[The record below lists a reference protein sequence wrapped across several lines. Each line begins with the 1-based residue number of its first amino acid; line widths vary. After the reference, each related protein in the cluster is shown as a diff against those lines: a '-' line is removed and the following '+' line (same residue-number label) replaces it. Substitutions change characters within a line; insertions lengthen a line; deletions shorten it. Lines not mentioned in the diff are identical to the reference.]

1 MDAVT
6 PLSRRRFLISSAAA
20 LGTLSIG
27 FHVPNSARAQTSD
40 DAIAELNAW
49 IVIQPDDE
57 VVIRV
62 ARSEMGQGSLTG
74 LAQLVVEEL
83 ECDWSKV
90 RTEYVTPGQDLARGN
105 IWGDFQTG
113 GSGSIRESHEALRQA
128 GAAVHHML
136 VAAAAQQWGVPV
148 QDCAVTKGVIAHAN
162 SGRST
167 SFGKIA
173 GAAAAMPVP
182 TSISLKDPKDWT
194 IAGQSMRRLD
204 TANKLNGKQIYGID
218 LAMPGMLNAA
228 VRACPVAGGKIAS
241 FDADAVMT
249 MPGVRKVLQIDDK
262 TVAVVADRW
271 WQAKTAIE
279 AAPIIWN
286 DGPHIDVS
294 TASIAKML
302 AEGLDADKAF
312 AGTQAGDAKAALADA
327 HKTVTASY
335 SYPYQAHAAME
346 PINATALY
354 TSQRCEVW
362 APTQNAT
369 AALEAAASA
378 SGLPIGQC
386 EVYRVDLGGGFGRR
400 LYQDYVRLAVLIAK
414 QLPGTPIKMIWS
426 REEDMTQDAYH
437 PTTQCKLTGALDA
450 EGNLM
455 ALHMRI
461 SGQSI
466 RATWAPHRVVDG
478 ADPHMFHGL
487 TNETFGYTI
496 PNLLIEFAM
505 RNPPIRPGSWRGV
518 HTNQNFFYLES
529 FIDELA
535 HAAGQDPLAFR
546 RKLLADHPKQ
556 LAVLEAVAE
565 RIGWSSPPAPELHR
579 GIAVAYGYASYV
591 AAAAE
596 VSVTTGQLKIHRLVV
611 ATDVGHA
618 VNPGLLE
625 RQAEGACAFGLS
637 AALRGECTVRGGAI
651 EQTNFDS
658 YEVLRLADMPAVETI
673 VMQSGGFWGGGG
685 EPPIAV
691 AAPAVMNAVFAATGK
706 RIRNLPLKNNDL
718 SGS

>member
-1 MDAVT
+1 MSTVM
-6 PLSRRRFLISSAAA
+6 PLSRRRFLINSATA
-20 LGTLSIG
+20 LGTLSLG
-27 FHVPNSARAQTSD
+27 FHVPNSAPAQASGE
-40 DAIAELNAW
+40 AIPELNAW
-49 IVIQPDDE
+49 IVIHPDDG

-62 ARSEMGQGSLTG
+62 ARSEMGQGSVTG

-128 GAAVHHML
+128 GATARQML
-136 VAAAAQQWGVPV
+136 VAAAAKQWQVSA
-148 QDCAVTKGVIAHAN
+148 QDCTVAKGVITHAS

-167 SFGKIA
+167 TFGKIA
-173 GAAAAMPVP
+173 GAAAGTPLP
-182 TSISLKDPKDWT
+182 TIVSLKDPKDWT

-218 LAMPGMLNAA
+218 LVLPGMLNAA
-228 VRACPVAGGKIAS
+228 VRACPVAGGKIKS
-241 FDADAVMT
+241 FEADAVAT
-249 MPGVRKVLQIDDK
+249 MPGVRKVLQIDDR
-262 TVAVVADRW
+262 TVAVVAERW

-279 AAPIIWN
+279 ALSIVWD
-286 DGPHIDVS
+286 DGPNIDVS
-294 TASIAKML
+294 SASIAKML
-302 AEGLDADKAF
+302 AEGLTAEKAF
-312 AGTQAGDAKAALADA
+312 AGTSAGDAKTALADG
-327 HKTVTASY
+327 HKIVTASY

-354 TSQRCEVW
+354 TPERCEVW

-369 AALEAAASA
+369 AALAAAASA
-378 SGLPIGQC
+378 SGLPIEQC
-386 EVYRVDLGGGFGRR
+386 EINRMDLGGGFGRR
-400 LYQDYVRLAVLIAK
+400 LYQDYIGLAVLIAK

-426 REEDMTQDAYH
+426 REEDMTHDAYH
-437 PTTQCKLTGALDA
+437 PTTQGKLTGALDA
-450 EGNLM
+450 DGNLT

-529 FIDELA
+529 FVDELA

-546 RKLLADHPKQ
+546 RKLLANHPKQ
-556 LAVLEAVAE
+556 LAVLNAVAE
-565 RIGWSSPPAPELHR
+565 RIGWQSPSVPGHHH

-596 VSVTTGQLKIHRLVV
+596 VSVTGGQLKIHRLVV

-625 RQAEGACAFGLS
+625 RQAEGACVFGLS

-673 VMQSGGFWGGGG
+673 VMQSGDFWGGGG

-691 AAPAVMNAVFAATGK
+691 AAPAVLNAVFAATGK

-718 SGS
+718 GGS